1 MTTVFAD
8 TSYYL
13 ALLSADDEHHSR
25 AAQLSMQLRRA
36 VVMTD
41 P

>member
-13 ALLSADDEHHSR
+13 ALINAADEHHH
-25 AAQLSMQLRRA
+25 AAYEYTQQSA
-36 VVMTD
+36 DSFVTTV
-41 P
+41 